1 MVMILHVRTSL
12 FKLTTSTT
20 AVTAA
25 SATAA
30 LAAVTTSVF
39 AP

>member
-1 MVMILHVRTSL
+1 MYEPLYL
-12 FKLTTSTT
+12 KLATSTT

-25 SATAA
+25 GATAA

-39 AP
+39 TP